1 MEQMEE
7 QVYRF
12 EVITSRYEA
21 KASTSSNGNAK
32 ISIILEEDTMWDED
46 GFGNTRTVAAYE
58 ISMESMGYTSNRQ
71 MREPTV
77 PNNVRNKD
85 VNNFPSNEEWR
96 IYKVQWDPS
105 SREMKIPY
113 SRESNLT
120 FNPHRSSKIQSGYII
135 VHVLVDGKEQVERFT
150 NDRTSTQGAFVK
162 VRDTRQEIREDARAT
177 RWSLSGFQ
185 FGIFTKVIKD
195 GELCGSR
202 EETRERR

>member
-21 KASTSSNGNAK
+21 KASTSSSGNAK

-46 GFGNTRTVAAYE
+46 GSGNTRTVAAYE

-77 PNNVRNKD
+77 P
-85 VNNFPSNEEWR
+85 
-96 IYKVQWDPS
+96 
-105 SREMKIPY
+105 
-113 SRESNLT
+113 
-120 FNPHRSSKIQSGYII
+120 
-135 VHVLVDGKEQVERFT
+135 
-150 NDRTSTQGAFVK
+150 GAFVK

-195 GELCGSR
+195 GELCSSR